1 MLNLEYCFPHRNR
14 WQDISQDFM
23 IFAYFLWLPPRSTYR
38 SFPKKVTF
46 VIFKLLFQILP
57 TLITISF
64 VPFEILCFTFTCV
77 TVIVTF
83 SIVINFCA
91 LVWVATV
98 ATNINW
104 YYRLCS
110 CWLCSDCCWLRS
122 GCYWLCSGCCWLY
135 RTLYCW
141 RFGDDWSWLYSTTG
155 NLKEMSTVIIS
166 RDYETFLVHHSTI

>member
-23 IFAYFLWLPPRSTYR
+23 IVAYFLWLPPRSTYR

-57 TLITISF
+57 TLITIS
-64 VPFEILCFTFTCV
+64 VVQFEILCFTFTYP

-83 SIVINFCA
+83 SILINSA

-110 CWLCSDCCWLRS
+110 CR
-122 GCYWLCSGCCWLY
+122 WLCSGCCWLCSGCVWLY

-141 RFGDDWSWLYSTTG
+141 RFGADWIWLCRCSTTG